1 MVRYASLGHR
11 ETTFT
16 TETRQDKTTVIS
28 KLATSNM
35 SLITV
40 TEGEEKVKTTI
51 LSL

>member
-1 MVRYASLGHR
+1 VVRYASLGHR
-11 ETTFT
+11 ETTF
-16 TETRQDKTTVIS
+16 TTVIS